1 MTKRKKM
8 SSPASPV
15 NKQVSDGKGEI
26 SEEIGGL
33 KDYIKEE
40 LGKLKEEFKGW
51 SEARLAAV
59 EQAVEFA
66 LDSVAAV
73 SAKVSTAESEAK
85 RAISELETV
94 SRRLRQLEDLSDNAE
109 QNSRLDLLIFSG
121 KAVPKSQPGEN
132 CAVIVRKLLKEH
144 MGYQVKEEQI
154 NRAHR
159 IQSGKIVV
167 KFNRTGPGSDKDQ
180 VWKRRIG
187 LKGKDLFVQESLTE
201 RRQEIFQALL
211 QARRDGK
218 IFSAFTQGGKV
229 FYKHYVEDFPH
240 RASSMEAVLALVR
253 EPHAARGGDLQGRE
267 QEHPWEVRRPAGESR
282 REAQPERTCRPRPA
296 WTERG
301 RVPPD
306 AGRLGSPL
314 AGVGRSPGD
323 RSAAVR
329 AAAAAL
335 PPGTGGPPRT
345 DDVTLGGRG
354 AAAAAVS
361 SVSAGALGRSAGD
374 VTPVRSRTATSMGSA
389 AEAGDADVS
398 ALAGD
403 VLPAGD
409 AARAAGSVTV
419 TDATGDGGSTPTGE
433 GAAAGGATGT
443 APEAA
448 GAASSAPAGAVVPD
462 ETGVVAPAVPE

>member
-132 CAVIVRKLLKEH
+132 CSVVVRKLLKEH

-159 IQSGKIVV
+159 IRSGKIVV
-167 KFNRTGPGSDKDQ
+167 KFNRTGLGSDKDQ
-180 VWKRRIG
+180 VWKRRIR

-218 IFSAFTQGGKV
+218 IFLLSL
-229 FYKHYVEDFPH
+229 
-240 RASSMEAVLALVR
+240 RA
-253 EPHAARGGDLQGRE
+253 GRFSTNIMLRIFRT
-267 QEHPWEVRRPAGESR
+267 EHPPWRRCRPSFGSRTPPGAETCRGVSRNTPGRSGGRRARADARRSLSARAGRGRRGRSGGGSR
-282 REAQPERTCRPRPA
+282 RTPGGWARPWP
-296 WTERG
+296 
-301 RVPPD
+301 
-306 AGRLGSPL
+306 
-314 AGVGRSPGD
+314 
-323 RSAAVR
+323 
-329 AAAAAL
+329 
-335 PPGTGGPPRT
+335 
-345 DDVTLGGRG
+345 
-354 AAAAAVS
+354 
-361 SVSAGALGRSAGD
+361 
-374 VTPVRSRTATSMGSA
+374 GSA
-389 AEAGDADVS
+389 AR
-398 ALAGD
+398 
-403 VLPAGD
+403 P
-409 AARAAGSVTV
+409 VTGRRRTV
-419 TDATGDGGSTPTGE
+419 VGNGLTDGQW
-433 GAAAGGATGT
+433 
-443 APEAA
+443 
-448 GAASSAPAGAVVPD
+448 
-462 ETGVVAPAVPE
+462 